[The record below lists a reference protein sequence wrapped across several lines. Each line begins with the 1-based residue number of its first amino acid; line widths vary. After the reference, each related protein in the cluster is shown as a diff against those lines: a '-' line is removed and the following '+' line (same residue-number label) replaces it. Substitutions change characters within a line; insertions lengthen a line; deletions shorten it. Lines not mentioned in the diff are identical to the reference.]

1 MEPIF
6 ELFKIQIARLLIDN
20 RKELNK
26 TLKGLEKK
34 GPLTKEDFS
43 LLDMFFDVPIEN
55 LITNQEELNKLN
67 SEQTRQKTVSTIE
80 QIEREVRG
88 VVDRTDYIHTAL
100 KELKER
106 VSSSFSI
113 DGESKPIDPLNHG
126 EFNWTPNVDLGGINR
141 KVAILKRRRPDH
153 VYIGPGNLY
162 AIACDFMKKGHSQN
176 DLIVKDLKNIIHNE
190 NHKSEQGCGQSID
203 RAVNCK
209 DLNDKLDEHISR
221 LYNILTSE
229 ALKQL
234 HQPMEETS
242 DSGEPAKEHTHQG
255 IPAKP
260 ANPNKY
266 KK

>member
-106 VSSSFSI
+106 VSSSI
-113 DGESKPIDPLNHG
+113 EKGEESKPTDPLNYG
-126 EFNWTPNVDLGGINR
+126 EFNWTPNVELGLGGINR
-141 KVAILKRRRPDH
+141 KVVTFKRRRPDH
-153 VYIGPGNLY
+153 IYMGPDNFYLCAY
-162 AIACDFMKKGHSQN
+162 DFTKKDHS
-176 DLIVKDLKNIIHNE
+176 DSELLIKDLKNIIHNE

-255 IPAKP
+255 IPAK
-260 ANPNKY
+260 AS
-266 KK
+266 